1 MDENKWSLYL
11 KGNEELLWNGKGKS
25 DPLVNATNKTKL
37 MIRWI
42 VCAVIGIG
50 FTAFYLPYAFSH
62 SFPTNNTII
71 SVAVVL
77 ALVLVIAY
85 GPIQEWR
92 TLNGKVSYLLT
103 NRRVLAIQDG
113 NVREM
118 AVDAET
124 PCRAERLGNNTYV
137 VYIGEAACSSK
148 SSQAR
153 SNALMGIKDDA
164 NQMTGMIFY
173 GVSNAE
179 DICRY
184 LKAYSGKKI
193 A

>member
-11 KGNEELLWNGKGKS
+11 KGNEELLWNGKGKA

-50 FTAFYLPYAFSH
+50 FAAFYLPYAFSH
-62 SFPTNNTII
+62 GFPTNNTII
-71 SVAVVL
+71 SVGVVL
-77 ALVLVIAY
+77 ALALVIAY

-103 NRRVLAIQDG
+103 NRRVLTIQDG

-118 AVDAET
+118 TVDAQT
-124 PCRAERLGNNTYV
+124 PCRAERLDNNTYV
-137 VYIGEAACSSK
+137 VYIGEAACRSK

-153 SNALMGIKDDA
+153 ANALMGIKDDA
-164 NQMTGMIFY
+164 NQMTGMVFY

-184 LKAYSGKKI
+184 LKAYQGKNV